1 MIINR
6 ILTSSVYIVN
16 NNRVL
21 LHMHKKYNTLFPVR
35 WKMEANEVLHE
46 TSLREVFEESGLKVE
61 LYNDNEMYDLGRI
74 EQLIKSIHVF
84 LENIGHEVGNINLQ
98 VKVIN

>member
-1 MIINR
+1 
-6 ILTSSVYIVN
+6 
-16 NNRVL
+16 
-21 LHMHKKYNTLFPVR
+21 MHKKYNTLFPVR